1 MSDYRYNIVK
11 SVEESLIGIVD
22 TEQLHIISN
31 VVTRVLN
38 DYEVTER
45 CTDLVIRD
53 TNNERLIKRYCAC
66 LVIDGKSEK
75 TIYQYRN
82 ALQAFDAMMGIDFA
96 KVGAYDIRYYLACK
110 TSVVSNRTLENT
122 RSYLSSFFR
131 WMVEEDIITKNPAD
145 KIKPVK
151 YTEEVRLPF
160 SDVEL
165 DSMRMAC
172 SGERDRAMLEMLVS
186 TGVRLNELASMD
198 IQDINFPALTVHVR
212 HGKGGKERIVYMT
225 SVAAKHLETYLK
237 TRTDTDPAL
246 FLSRQHDRI
255 SRSGIWRAV
264 KAIGKRAGVE
274 DVHPHRFRRTLAT
287 GLAKKGM
294 DIQDIQK
301 ILGHSNINTT
311 MVYVAS
317 DNDKIHASYN
327 KFIAQ
332 NAMLIFTIF

>member
-1 MSDYRYNIVK
+1 MSDYRINIVR
-11 SVEESLIGIVD
+11 SVEEQLVSVVD
-22 TEQLHIISN
+22 PERLQIISN
-31 VVTRVLN
+31 VLTRVLN

-45 CTDLVIRD
+45 CTDLAVRD
-53 TNNERLIKRYCAC
+53 STNERLIKRYCAC

-82 ALQAFDAMMGIDFA
+82 ALENLDAALGMNFTEM
-96 KVGAYDIRYYLACK
+96 GAYDIRYYLACK
-110 TSVVSNRTLENT
+110 TGKVSNRTLENT
-122 RSYLSSFFR
+122 RSYLSSFFK
-131 WMVEEDIITKNPAD
+131 WMTTEEIIQKNPVD
-145 KIKPVK
+145 SLKPIK
-151 YTEEVRLPF
+151 YDEEVRLPF

-165 DSMRMAC
+165 DAMRMAC
-172 SGERDRAMLEMLVS
+172 SGKRDRAMLEMLVS

-198 IQDINFPALTVHVR
+198 IQDVNFPTLTVHVR

-225 SVAAKHLETYLK
+225 SVAAKHLETYLR

-287 GLAKKGM
+287 NLAKKGM

-327 KFIAQ
+327 KYIA
-332 NAMLIFTIF
+332 